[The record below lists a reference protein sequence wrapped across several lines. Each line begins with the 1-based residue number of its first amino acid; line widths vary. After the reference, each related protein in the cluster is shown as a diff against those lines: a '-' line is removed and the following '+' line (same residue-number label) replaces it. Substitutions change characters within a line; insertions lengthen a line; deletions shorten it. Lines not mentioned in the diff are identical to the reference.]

1 VIPAGSSLAVA
12 NVSCQNHLTHL
23 KETIMT
29 NALENQVVW
38 ITGSSRG
45 LGRDMAIEMSRQGA
59 LVAAHGTRENSP
71 STFNEGTTMHDLAAA
86 ISNETGNEVLPVW
99 GDATV
104 ESEVDRVASEVRA
117 KWGRID
123 TLVCCAG
130 GDIGAAG
137 TDVGKGGR
145 PEDDDCLNIQLDDLQ
160 SVMDRNLTATILACR
175 AVSPEM
181 IERKSGRILTIGS
194 IAGCSGRTSGA
205 IYSVAKAAVHEYTRC
220 LADQLRPFNIPVNC
234 VAPGPTVTE
243 RFLRIHQIQNER
255 LIEEGTLDRY
265 GQPHEVSTVVAF
277 MCSPA
282 SAFISGQVIRV
293 DGGGQL
299 FPC

>member
-1 VIPAGSSLAVA
+1 
-12 NVSCQNHLTHL
+12 
-23 KETIMT
+23 MT

-59 LVAAHGTRENSP
+59 LVAIHGTRENSP
-71 STFNEGTTMHDLAAA
+71 STFNEGTTMQDLAAA
-86 ISNETGNEVLPVW
+86 ISSETGNEVLPVW

-104 ESEVDRVASEVRA
+104 ESEVERVANEVRA

-137 TDVGKGGR
+137 TAAGKGGR

-181 IERKSGRILTIGS
+181 MERKSGRILTIGS

-220 LADQLRPFNIPVNC
+220 LADQLRPYNIPVNC

-243 RFLRIHQIQNER
+243 RFLRIHQIQDER
-255 LIEEGTLDRY
+255 LIDEGTLDRY
-265 GQPHEVSTVVAF
+265 GRPGEVSTVVAF